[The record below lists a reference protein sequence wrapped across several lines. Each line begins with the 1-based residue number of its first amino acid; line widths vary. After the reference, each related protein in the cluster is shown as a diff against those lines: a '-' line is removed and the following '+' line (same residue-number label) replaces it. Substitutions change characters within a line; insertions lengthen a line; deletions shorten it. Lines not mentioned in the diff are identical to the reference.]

1 MAIISPVIADDVRR
15 VDAQLL
21 GGDFGVP
28 AVGEGLPRTRHLFDL
43 ELAEVRLEQLLLVV
57 AELHVEVAIEAAF
70 VRVLGR
76 LKDGQTLESRFF
88 G

>member
-1 MAIISPVIADDVRR
+1 MAKISPVIPDDVRR

-28 AVGEGLPRTRHLFDL
+28 AVGEGLPRTIHLFDL
-43 ELAEVRLEQLLLVV
+43 KLPEVRLEQLLLVV
-57 AELHVEVAIEAAF
+57 AELHVEVAIEADF
-70 VRVLGR
+70 LGILGR
-76 LKDGQTLESRFF
+76 LKDGQTLEARFV